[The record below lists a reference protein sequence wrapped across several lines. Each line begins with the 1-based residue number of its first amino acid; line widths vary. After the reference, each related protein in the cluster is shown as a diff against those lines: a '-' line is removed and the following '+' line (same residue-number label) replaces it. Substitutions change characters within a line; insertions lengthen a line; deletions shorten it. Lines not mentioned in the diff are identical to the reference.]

1 MHIAPDTACNR
12 PQGKSRVSPAP
23 CELLTAARHRA
34 AEISPGPNWPGIT
47 ANHQMVVN
55 SPFAVSVISPSNRV
69 SLSLGYKSPSLFGTR
84 IPKVPR
90 YFGTHIYLLSICFR
104 AEFSVLFCRSLSQS
118 FFDIGASL
126 LRIFHRN
133 LFDHPHRLLIANWR
147 VNIGDLHHRIRR
159 LLRVSLRLHQWGIG
173 TIVPSTR

>member
-1 MHIAPDTACNR
+1 MACNR

-23 CELLTAARHRA
+23 CELLTAALHRA
-34 AEISPGPNWPGIT
+34 AEISAGPNWPGLRQI
-47 ANHQMVVN
+47 AKWLLIHRI
-55 SPFAVSVISPSNRV
+55 AVGVISLTIS
-69 SLSLGYKSPSLFGTR
+69 SAFLFGYKSPSLFGTR

-90 YFGTHIYLLSICFR
+90 YFGTHISLLSICSR
-104 AEFSVLFCRSLSQS
+104 AEFSVLFCRSLHQS
-118 FFDIGASL
+118 SFDIGASL